1 MYKKNVYLSIAALA
15 ALATSAEAKTWT
27 LDECINYAMENN
39 ISLQKQGLTRQSSHE
54 DVLSSKAQLLPS
66 LSFSTGHNVSYQ
78 PWKEDQATVT
88 NGQVEMS
95 TTTVSYYGN
104 YGLSANWTVWNGN
117 RNRNQIKSYKLQEKA
132 AEQDS
137 LTQALQLQEQIAQ
150 LYVQILYTKDAIEV
164 NKKTLE
170 AAKVNEE
177 RGLEMVKVGSMS
189 KADCSQLTSTRAQDE
204 YNVVQAES
212 NARNY
217 KRQLKALL
225 QITGEEEFDVAT
237 PQSTDEM
244 ALAAIPSMSAV
255 YNAAVDKR
263 PEIRSAQISVEQAE
277 IQKKI
282 AKAQRVPTISLNGS
296 VSTSTNT
303 LSENKWA
310 TQMKR
315 NLGIGAGVS
324 VSVPIFDQRQTKTAV
339 NKAEIQRQTALLD
352 VRDKQTSLYSTIEN
366 YWIEAQNNQAKFK
379 SAKASTESAQ
389 TSYDLLSE
397 QFKVGLKNIVE
408 LQEGKTRLLTAQ
420 QNELQSKYMT
430 ILDLKMLDFYQK

>member
-1 MYKKNVYLSIAALA
+1 MYKKNVFLSFAALA

-39 ISLQKQGLTRQSSHE
+39 ITLQKQGLTRQSSHE
-54 DVLSSKAQLLPS
+54 DVLSSKAALFPS
-66 LSFSTGHNVSYQ
+66 LNFSTGHNVSYQ
-78 PWKEDQATVT
+78 PWQQGAIVT
-88 NGQVEMS
+88 NSVIEENSGS
-95 TTTVSYYGN
+95 VSYNGN

-117 RNRNQIKSYKLQEKA
+117 RNRNQIKSYKLQEQA

-137 LTQALQLQEQIAQ
+137 LTQALKLQEQIAQ

-225 QITGEEEFDVAT
+225 QITDEEEFDVTA
-237 PQSTDEM
+237 PESTDAM
-244 ALAAIPSMSAV
+244 ALEPVPALSTV
-255 YNAAVDKR
+255 YNAAVDRR
-263 PEIRSAQISVEQAE
+263 PEIRSAQIAVEKAE

-282 AKAQRVPTISLNGS
+282 AKAQRMPTVSMNAS
-296 VSTSTNT
+296 ASTSTNT
-303 LSENKWA
+303 MSSNSWSA
-310 TQMKR
+310 QMKR
-315 NLGIGAGVS
+315 NFGVGAGVT

-339 NKAEIQRQTALLD
+339 NKAEIQRQSALLD
-352 VRDKQTSLYSTIEN
+352 VRDKQTTLYSTIEN

>member
-170 AAKVNEE
+170 AAKVN
-177 RGLEMVKVGSMS
+177 
-189 KADCSQLTSTRAQDE
+189 
-204 YNVVQAES
+204 
-212 NARNY
+212 
-217 KRQLKALL
+217 
-225 QITGEEEFDVAT
+225 
-237 PQSTDEM
+237 
-244 ALAAIPSMSAV
+244 
-255 YNAAVDKR
+255 
-263 PEIRSAQISVEQAE
+263 
-277 IQKKI
+277 
-282 AKAQRVPTISLNGS
+282 
-296 VSTSTNT
+296 
-303 LSENKWA
+303 
-310 TQMKR
+310 
-315 NLGIGAGVS
+315 
-324 VSVPIFDQRQTKTAV
+324 
-339 NKAEIQRQTALLD
+339 
-352 VRDKQTSLYSTIEN
+352 
-366 YWIEAQNNQAKFK
+366 
-379 SAKASTESAQ
+379 
-389 TSYDLLSE
+389 
-397 QFKVGLKNIVE
+397 
-408 LQEGKTRLLTAQ
+408 
-420 QNELQSKYMT
+420 
-430 ILDLKMLDFYQK
+430 